1 MPTLRLPQLK
11 PRNWLIIFVKNRLDD
26 GRAVKNLVKRLEES
40 LSKKS
45 MPFSIEF
52 LAFSDDE
59 RRRLKLTGAEKDVE
73 WGVEEKINE
82 VLINKIIELKKK
94 AKPKPQRV
102 AVVLSRS
109 DIGSDEAFLA
119 AVSDP
124 LISNEPYY
132 VICWWTNFL
141 SLTKKLECL
150 DFQCGTCL
158 IAPNI
163 CNHSCL
169 PKLLWLLF
177 DKSDAVKDELKKI
190 VEIQK
195 EFE

>member
-1 MPTLRLPQLK
+1 MLRLPQLK
-11 PRNWLIIFVKNRLDD
+11 PRNWLIVFVKDRLED

-45 MPFSIEF
+45 MPFSIEH
-52 LAFSDDE
+52 LALNDDE
-59 RRRLKLTGAEKDVE
+59 RKILKLAGAEKDVE
-73 WGVEEKINE
+73 WGAEERLNE
-82 VLINKIIELKKK
+82 VLINKIIDLKKK
-94 AKPKPQRV
+94 ARPKPQRV

-119 AVSDP
+119 AVSDS

-141 SLTKKLECL
+141 SLSRKLDCL
-150 DFQCGTCL
+150 DLQCGACS
-158 IAPNI
+158 IAPII
-163 CNHSCL
+163 CEHSCL
-169 PKLLWLLF
+169 TKLLWLLF
-177 DKSDAVKDELKKI
+177 NKNETVKDEIQKI
-190 VEIQK
+190 VEIHK